1 MARLLILIGLLW
13 AGMSAMTVLDVYETA
28 RWPTASGT
36 ILTSFM
42 RDTIVYRS
50 SRAGARRSVESF
62 LAVTYAYTVDG
73 RQYIG
78 SRLSVL
84 PPRSSR
90 AKLADY
96 PPGRAVVV
104 HYDPNNR
111 AEAVIDTS
119 MPWTSVMH
127 VALGSL
133 LVVGTLF
140 GMRARAAPAVSD
152 HP

>member
-1 MARLLILIGLLW
+1 
-13 AGMSAMTVLDVYETA
+13 MTVLDVYETA
-28 RWPTASGT
+28 RWPTGPGT
-36 ILTSFM
+36 ILTSYM

-50 SRAGARRSVESF
+50 SRTGTWRSVESF
-62 LAVTYAYTVDG
+62 LRVTYAYTVDG
-73 RQYIG
+73 QQYVG

-84 PPRSSR
+84 PPRSSH
-90 AKLADY
+90 ANPPLTDY
-96 PPGRAVVV
+96 LPGRAVVV

-127 VALGSL
+127 VVLGCL

-140 GMRARAAPAVSD
+140 GMRVRAAPAVSD
-152 HP
+152 HA